1 MPTPIDMN
9 GRGVLFQ
16 TLSENEELKTENEA
30 LKRGIYFLPRFKV
43 AELEKEN
50 ALLKTEYE
58 AVSKKCS
65 IFYADILKRELIER
79 EIMNIVRQK
88 DKQGIYDLLLPLH
101 YRQDEWASDD
111 E

>member
-16 TLSENEELKTENEA
+16 TLSENEALKTENEA
-30 LKRGIYFLPRFKV
+30 L
-43 AELEKEN
+43 
-50 ALLKTEYE
+50 
-58 AVSKKCS
+58 SKKCS

-79 EIMNIVRQK
+79 GIMDIVRQK

>member
-1 MPTPIDMN
+1 MPTPINMN

-16 TLSENEELKTENEA
+16 TLSENEALKTENEA
-30 LKRGIYFLPRFKV
+30 LKT
-43 AELEKEN
+43 EN
-50 ALLKTEYE
+50 KAFKTEYE
-58 AVSKKCS
+58 AVSKKNS
-65 IFYADILKRELIER
+65 IFYADILKRVLIER
-79 EIMNIVRQK
+79 EIMNIVRDN

>member
-16 TLSENEELKTENEA
+16 TLSENEDLKTENEA
-30 LKRGIYFLPRFKV
+30 LKT
-43 AELEKEN
+43 EN
-50 ALLKTEYE
+50 EAL
-58 AVSKKCS
+58 SKKCS

-79 EIMNIVRQK
+79 GIMDIVRQK

>member
-16 TLSENEELKTENEA
+16 TLSENEDLKTENEA
-30 LKRGIYFLPRFKV
+30 LKT
-43 AELEKEN
+43 EN
-50 ALLKTEYE
+50 KALKTEYE

-65 IFYADILKRELIER
+65 IFYADILKRVLIER
-79 EIMNIVRQK
+79 EIMNIVRDN
-88 DKQGIYDLLLPLH
+88 DKQGIYDLLLPIH
-101 YRQDEWASDD
+101 YRQLDWCSDD